1 LIQKWLKAGI
11 LEDGV
16 VKVSDKGTGQ
26 GSVISPLLANIYLHY
41 SLDLWAERWRRR
53 EATGD
58 MIIVRYADDVVIGFE
73 HETDARRFWDAMRER
88 LQEFSLSLHPEKTR
102 LIEFG
107 RRAAINRKQ
116 RGLGKPETF
125 SFLGFVFICGK
136 SRAGRF
142 LLKRRSRRD
151 RMKAKIKAVA
161 GALRRRMHQP
171 IPEQG
176 QWLRQVVTGFFN
188 YHAVPTNGAA
198 LGAFRAEITDRWRR
212 ILRRR
217 SQKDALTWARMA
229 KLADDW
235 LPKPR
240 ILHPWP
246 NQRFAVKHP
255 R

>member
-1 LIQKWLKAGI
+1 VI
-11 LEDGV
+11 L
-16 VKVSDKGTGQ
+16 
-26 GSVISPLLANIYLHY
+26 
-41 SLDLWAERWRRR
+41 
-53 EATGD
+53 
-58 MIIVRYADDVVIGFE
+58 VRYADDIVIGFE
-73 HETDARRFWDAMRER
+73 NETDARRFWEAMRER
-88 LQEFSLSLHPEKTR
+88 LQKFSLSLHPDKTR

-107 RRAAINRKQ
+107 RFAAANRKR

-125 SFLGFVFICGK
+125 SFLGFTLICGK
-136 SRAGRF
+136 SRRGGF

-151 RMKAKIKAVA
+151 RMKAKLKEVA
-161 GALRRRMHQP
+161 GELRQRMHQS

-176 QWLRQVVTGFFN
+176 RWLKQVVTGYFA
-188 YHAVPTNGAA
+188 YHAVPTNSAA
-198 LGAFRAEITDRWRR
+198 LVAFRDQIVERWRWV
-212 ILRRR
+212 LHRR
-217 SQKDALTWARMA
+217 SQKSALTWARMK